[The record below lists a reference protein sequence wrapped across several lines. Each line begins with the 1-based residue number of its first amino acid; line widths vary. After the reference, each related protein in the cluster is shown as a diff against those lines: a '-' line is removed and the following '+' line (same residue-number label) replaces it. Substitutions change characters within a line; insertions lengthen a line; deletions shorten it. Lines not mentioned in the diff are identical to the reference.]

1 MSDETVVSTSVVT
14 PVPVSTPLPI
24 KDAGR
29 DVLGDALKAPKQA
42 RYFDQRAG
50 KFEQYQA
57 VDVVPVAVNTSS
69 EVPVVVSTSTE
80 SATPVSTS
88 TAVVSTSTA
97 VVTDPNKGGDKK
109 LYAGKFETVEAME
122 TAYAEAQKAFHTK
135 SQELAEAKKQ
145 VPPPDPKVALEQNAE
160 RKAALLNK
168 IIEDPEGFAADIK
181 AQAQASIAEDK
192 KFQSIR
198 DDWAKEN
205 PDIADLE
212 KYVGYE
218 ASRLVTL
225 DPSLGADT
233 AALLKQATTNF
244 RQDYGKIRESGKL
257 EALQVRSSVTPLSD
271 SKIQTPPPSEQP
283 QAAPKSEEQIRNEHI
298 DFLKAQSA
306 RVRLPMAR

>member
-1 MSDETVVSTSVVT
+1 MSEETVVSTPVVT
-14 PVPVSTPLPI
+14 PAPASTPLPI
-24 KDAGR
+24 KDVGR

-57 VDVVPVAVNTSS
+57 VDVVPVSTNTVS
-69 EVPVVVSTSTE
+69 STSVETPISIE
-80 SATPVSTS
+80 TGQPVSTS

-122 TAYAEAQKAFHTK
+122 SAYAEAQKTMHKAL
-135 SQELAEAKKQ
+135 QDAADAKKAI
-145 VPPPDPKVALEQNAE
+145 PPPDPKVTAE
-160 RKAALLNK
+160 KTAEEKAALLNR
-168 IIEDPEGFAADIK
+168 IIEDPGSIVKEIEQRTQAALAQQSEINAIRETWRKENADIV
-181 AQAQASIAEDK
+181 DY
-192 KFQSIR
+192 
-198 DDWAKEN
+198 
-205 PDIADLE
+205 E

-218 ASRLVTL
+218 AARLL
-225 DPSLGADT
+225 AGDPNLGADT
-233 AALLKQATTNF
+233 AALLKQATTNY
-244 RQDYGKIRESGKL
+244 RADYGKIREAGKQ